1 MENWHNIRWTRRE
14 NDGTLKVNSDFE
26 MSVAEAVEN
35 DLFHKRG
42 TRDLLLVE
50 FSGPA
55 GGPHFEN
62 VTDHYLAQYRRQ
74 SQS

>member
-1 MENWHNIRWTRRE
+1 MENWHNIRWTRRA
-14 NDGTLKVNSDFE
+14 NDGKLVVNSDFE
-26 MSVAEAVEN
+26 YSVEEAVEN

-42 TRDLLLVE
+42 TRDLVVVE

-55 GGPHFEN
+55 GGPHFDN
-62 VTDHYLAQYRRQ
+62 VTDYYLSQYRRQ